1 MELAALGEG
10 LLTPEQTLSHIGTW
24 VLFPPLLPLQYTLA
38 LAWVGGGVLCFTPW
52 QSQDNCSVLISGI
65 IQDKTVKEGKLVFS
79 AVSWLSFVV

>member
-38 LAWVGGGVLCFTPW
+38 LAWVGGGSYALLP
-52 QSQDNCSVLISGI
+52 DNL
-65 IQDKTVKEGKLVFS
+65 KTIV
-79 AVSWLSFVV
+79 VSWFLESFKTRRLKKVS

>member
-38 LAWVGGGVLCFTPW
+38 LAWGGGGGSSALLP
-52 QSQDNCSVLISGI
+52 DNL
-65 IQDKTVKEGKLVFS
+65 KTIV
-79 AVSWLSFVV
+79 VSWFLESFKTRQLKKVS